1 MPPFDTFGALSGLF
15 LTGDMLNMTHF
26 DTVGPI
32 LTGEMLN
39 FFNPHLGTA
48 VNVAQIRGPLI
59 MTAANDRLRH
69 FGYQL
74 KKKKLHLLNKFCLHP
89 PLPAGRFGRGSL
101 LRQRFT

>member
-1 MPPFDTFGALSGLF
+1 
-15 LTGDMLNMTHF
+15 MLNMTHV
-26 DTVGPI
+26 DTVGPF

-69 FGYQL
+69 FGYQQ
-74 KKKKLHLLNKFCLHP
+74 KKKVGGCS
-89 PLPAGRFGRGSL
+89 GRLYLVDAIFFFS
-101 LRQRFT
+101 